1 MLGSSTNDEN
11 ANVAMSYRRF
21 RRLLHQKV
29 RELPPAEV
37 KAILTS
43 HITACRS
50 SSCPT
55 CQKLRLHVARAR
67 DLAMRMRRWRIFAR
81 TIGALLV
88 LHRRLAVLRE
98 AGRAVSKKRTRADD
112 IETVQVTEN
121 EQSLVVRKLH

>member
-1 MLGSSTNDEN
+1 MQLLAIAQSAPTLPTLPRRQSWRQDQQPGQMLGSSTNDEN

-55 CQKLRLHVARAR
+55 CQKLRLRVAHACQSQ
-67 DLAMRMRRWRIFAR
+67 
-81 TIGALLV
+81 AL
-88 LHRRLAVLRE
+88 
-98 AGRAVSKKRTRADD
+98 GR
-112 IETVQVTEN
+112 
-121 EQSLVVRKLH
+121 